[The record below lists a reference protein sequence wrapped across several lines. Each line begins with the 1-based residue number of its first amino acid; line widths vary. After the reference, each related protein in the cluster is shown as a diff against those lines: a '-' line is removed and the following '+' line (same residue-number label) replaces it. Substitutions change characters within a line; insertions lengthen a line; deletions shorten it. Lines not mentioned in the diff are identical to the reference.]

1 MPTPPGLR
9 SPGLDAMSSA
19 SRPPLPTPS
28 ILPVLMAVPYSP
40 PARMSPTRWSRSS
53 KSLWFESRSTCRK
66 SEVPRL
72 TENPRFLIY
81 HHCFRFLVPRTFL
94 MSDQRQLFGTDGIRG
109 IAGEFPLTKQSTYLI
124 GRALGHDLLR
134 NTPRPQAVIGQD
146 TRESSCW
153 IADRVSEG
161 LAAVGVD
168 VHSAGVITTPGVAYL
183 ARSRKMAAGVVI
195 SASHNPWTDNGIK
208 VFSGDGFKLTDAR
221 ELAIEKEIFAQLEN
235 PASADDTALK
245 VPRPSLPGEA
255 ELRHAYIKSLAASV
269 SSDLSK
275 LRVLVDCAN
284 GAATAEA
291 PELFRTL
298 GIQATFTCTS
308 PNGKNINDG
317 CGALHPEI
325 LAKAVAE
332 SNGKFDL
339 GVTFDGDADRALFC
353 DAAGR
358 VINGDAVLLAAARD
372 MRAQGKLKA
381 DTVVSTT
388 MSNMGLEIAL
398 KTSGVRMLRA
408 NVGDKYVLEE
418 MLKTGATLGGEQSGH
433 IIFRD
438 EDSTTGDGLLTALRL
453 MDIIV
458 RAGRPLAELVA
469 DLKVFPQKIQNV
481 RVREKVPFKQVPA
494 IQSAIEAAEREL
506 DGNGRVVVRYS
517 GTEALARVMVEADS
531 KEKMESVTAA
541 IAEEIQKA

>member
-1 MPTPPGLR
+1 
-9 SPGLDAMSSA
+9 
-19 SRPPLPTPS
+19 
-28 ILPVLMAVPYSP
+28 
-40 PARMSPTRWSRSS
+40 
-53 KSLWFESRSTCRK
+53 
-66 SEVPRL
+66 
-72 TENPRFLIY
+72 
-81 HHCFRFLVPRTFL
+81 

-109 IAGEFPLTKQSTYLI
+109 VAGEFPLTKQSTYLI
-124 GRALGHDLLR
+124 GRALGHDLMR
-134 NTPRPQAVIGQD
+134 NSAKARAVIGQD
-146 TRESSCW
+146 TRESSDW
-153 IADRVSEG
+153 IADRVAEG

-168 VHSAGVITTPGVAYL
+168 VDSAGVITTPGVAYL
-183 ARSRKMAAGVVI
+183 ARSRALAAGVVI

-221 ELAIEKEIFAQLEN
+221 ELAIEKEIFAQLQN
-235 PASADDTALK
+235 ATGTDDTALK
-245 VPRPSLPGEA
+245 FPKPSLPGEIA
-255 ELRHAYIKSLAASV
+255 LRHAYVESLAAGV

-298 GIQATFTCTS
+298 GIQATFIHVS
-308 PNGKNINDG
+308 PDGKNINEG
-317 CGALHPEI
+317 CGALHPET
-325 LAKAVAE
+325 LGKMVAE
-332 SNGKFDL
+332 SPGAFDL

-358 VINGDAVLLAAARD
+358 VVNGDSVLLAAARD
-372 MRAQGKLKA
+372 LHAQGKLKS

-398 KTSGVRMLRA
+398 KNSGIRMLRA

-438 EDSTTGDGLLTALRL
+438 ADATTGDGLLTALRV

-458 RAGRPLAELVA
+458 RAAKPLAELIA

-481 RVREKVPFKQVPA
+481 RVREKTPFAQIPA
-494 IQSAIEAAEREL
+494 VQAAIDSAEREL
-506 DGNGRVVVRYS
+506 NGNGRVVVRYS
-517 GTEALARVMVEADS
+517 GTEALARVMIEAES
-531 KEKMESVTAA
+531 KEKMETLAA
-541 IAEEIQKA
+541 AVAAEIQKALGPTS